1 MKMQRT
7 TPYYKRNA
15 PHICSFFVKGEC
27 KRGAEC
33 PFRHEMPSTGLSLA
47 LQTEACPVA
56 PCHCR
61 LSYHLHHTRGLLTH
75 PVGAFGRAG
84 EPEGRGLCE
93 SHLELM

>member
-33 PFRHEMPSTGLSLA
+33 PFRHEMPSTGI
-47 LQTEACPVA
+47 LQRPVQSTA
-56 PCHCR
+56 AAHLPRFTTRYCHFAA
-61 LSYHLHHTRGLLTH
+61 STISQMYFKH
-75 PVGAFGRAG
+75 
-84 EPEGRGLCE
+84 
-93 SHLELM
+93 M

>member
-33 PFRHEMPSTGLSLA
+33 PFRHEMPSTGILQHLSSPP
-47 LQTEACPVA
+47 LQPIYRYHEHRCAMLQACLQSCSISIPGA
-56 PCHCR
+56 YTCH
-61 LSYHLHHTRGLLTH
+61 
-75 PVGAFGRAG
+75 
-84 EPEGRGLCE
+84 
-93 SHLELM
+93 

>member
-33 PFRHEMPSTGLSLA
+33 PFRHEMPSTGV
-47 LQTEACPVA
+47 LQRPVQSIPAACLLPLTLRHCQRAASTASQDDFDPVW
-56 PCHCR
+56 CI
-61 LSYHLHHTRGLLTH
+61 
-75 PVGAFGRAG
+75 
-84 EPEGRGLCE
+84 
-93 SHLELM
+93 LMVMTACMCSG